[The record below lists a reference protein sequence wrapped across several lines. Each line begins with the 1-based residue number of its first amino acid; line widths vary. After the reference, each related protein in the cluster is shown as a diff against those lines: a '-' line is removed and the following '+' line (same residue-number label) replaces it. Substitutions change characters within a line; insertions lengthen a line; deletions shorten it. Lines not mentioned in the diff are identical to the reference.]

1 MLSKEN
7 LEEILAA
14 ALRSGGDFAE
24 LFIEEAG
31 GTSLSCED
39 NKIEKISSGTEAGA
53 GIRVISGKESAYLA
67 ASDTSFES
75 LRKLALRLSDSIA
88 GNAKPASTPLKP
100 RPPIHISKILIR
112 PNEVTVEEKAEK
124 VRLLNQTARSAGENI
139 KQVTVRYADVNQA
152 VTIANSE
159 GVYVEDNRIRTRYF
173 INVIAEKNGILQTGY
188 EAPGGTMGF
197 ELFDHYPPEKVARK
211 AAERALRMLS
221 APHAPA
227 GKMMVV
233 LSSEAGGTLIHEACG
248 HALEADF
255 ILKGT
260 SVFNGKIGK
269 KVASE
274 LVTVLDD
281 TTLGN
286 KFGSYAFDDEGTH
299 AQKTILI
306 ENGVLK
312 GYLTDYFTA
321 KFMLLPRTG
330 NGRRESFRQK
340 PVPRMTNTLIAPGES
355 DPQEV
360 IESVQNGL
368 LVKHMGGGEVNVT
381 NGDFVS
387 HIDIATG
394 AKIPEFYISDNN
406 QRLMMYKKISMSR
419 NIGDL
424 TDLRQE
430 FADRFGTIPD
440 EVIQLLKIAELR
452 IRSQELMIKEV
463 SRVEN
468 SLKFSF
474 DNDTPIDPEK
484 MIKLIHR
491 FPKRV
496 RFISQNEILYDL
508 PFKGVF
514 DIVDQVKGVL
524 NLLG

>member
-1 MLSKEN
+1 MENFRFYRYNLSVLSREN
-7 LEEILAA
+7 LEEILAT

-24 LFIEEAG
+24 VFIEESTE
-31 GTSLSCED
+31 TSISCED
-39 NKIEKISSGTEAGA
+39 NKIENVNAGTEAGA
-53 GIRVISGKESAYLA
+53 GIRVISGKEAAYLA
-67 ASDTSFES
+67 ASDTSFEN
-75 LRKLALRLSDSIA
+75 LHKLAIEISDSISGS
-88 GNAKPASTPLKP
+88 GNVNKVTLKP
-100 RPPIHISKILIR
+100 RPPILISKIKKR
-112 PNEVTVEEKAEK
+112 PGEVPVEEKAEK
-124 VRLLNQTARSAGENI
+124 VRVLNRTARSYGDKI

-211 AAERALRMLS
+211 AADRALLMLS

-255 ILKGT
+255 IMKGT
-260 SVFNGKIGK
+260 SVFGGKIGK

-274 LVTVLDD
+274 LVTVIDD

-286 KFGSYAFDDEGTH
+286 KFGSYAFDDEGTP

-306 ENGVLK
+306 ENGILK

-381 NGDFVS
+381 NGDFV
-387 HIDIATG
+387 
-394 AKIPEFYISDNN
+394 
-406 QRLMMYKKISMSR
+406 L
-419 NIGDL
+419 
-424 TDLRQE
+424 
-430 FADRFGTIPD
+430 DRKS
-440 EVIQLLKIAELR
+440 V
-452 IRSQELMIKEV
+452 V
-463 SRVEN
+463 
-468 SLKFSF
+468 
-474 DNDTPIDPEK
+474 
-484 MIKLIHR
+484 
-491 FPKRV
+491 
-496 RFISQNEILYDL
+496 
-508 PFKGVF
+508 
-514 DIVDQVKGVL
+514 
-524 NLLG
+524 